1 MRWPH
6 RRRRPPTTRRSA
18 AGRRSTAAGRRGS
31 GGPATAMRACCAST
45 SRAVRARTSSSPSP
59 GTSGSRSSTSRASRC
74 STRSKGPTSRPAR
87 SPSSSVA
94 STPDGMRAD
103 AARAPQRPTQLS
115 ARSWREVLRRSWREL
130 REDDLTLLAAALTYY
145 AVLSL
150 FPALLILV
158 SVLGLVGESATRP
171 LLDNLAGVTPG
182 PARAILTGAIENIQR
197 AGGSAGLG
205 LALAPAT
212 ALGSAS
218 GYVGGFMKAS
228 NVIYEIE
235 EGRPFWKLRPLQ
247 IAVTVVLVLVTAL
260 LALAVVLTGPL
271 ARDVGEVLGAGD
283 AVMTA
288 WSIVKWPLIAL
299 IASQVVAFLY
309 WVGPNVRQPGY
320 RWISPGSALAVALW
334 VGASAAFAFYA
345 SNFGSYNK
353 TYGSLAGV
361 IVFLVWLWLANVA
374 ILLGAE
380 LNAELER
387 GRQIE

>member
-45 SRAVRARTSSSPSP
+45 SRGGGGGTSWSRSP

-205 LALAPAT
+205 LALALVA

-247 IAVTVVLVLVTAL
+247 IAVTVLLVIVAAL
-260 LALAVVLTGPL
+260 ISVSIVVTGPL
-271 ARDVGEVLGAGD
+271 ARRVGDVIGLGGT
-283 AVMTA
+283 AVTTWNIA
-288 WSIVKWPLIAL
+288 KWPVIAFVV
-299 IASQVVAFLY
+299 SQMIAFLY
-309 WVGPNVRQPGY
+309 WVAPNVRQPGY
-320 RWISPGSALAVALW
+320 RWISPGGIFAVVVW
-334 VGASAAFAFYA
+334 VVASAGVAFSAA
-345 SNFGSYNK
+345 HFG
-353 TYGSLAGV
+353 
-361 IVFLVWLWLANVA
+361 
-374 ILLGAE
+374 
-380 LNAELER
+380 
-387 GRQIE
+387 